1 MALEFEYGATSWW
14 TSELYLDGLTT
25 RSQGTC
31 FTGYRWENRFRPFR
45 EQHWINPVFY
55 TEFENIDGADRVL
68 LEIVGHDGV
77 QDLIEPVG
85 DLRREK
91 EREIETKLILTSYF
105 KGWTLAEN
113 LIAVKDV
120 SNVPWEFGYTIGIA
134 RPLSFKPR
142 SGPCAFCP
150 QAFDV
155 GVEAYGA
162 GSERPLISAYTTP
175 PTTSLR
181 PGLVARTRANL
192 SVVPTF
198 GLTDTSA
205 RFLLRVGVSYEI
217 DVSAS
222 SCQLLSR
229 LNQVNT
235 PPCPNIPLANIAGPV
250 GERRVDALRRP
261 TTVNHISA
269 RLPCLASTSTFR
281 CACSKTA
288 QPASSALKLNG
299 SSPGKR

>member
-1 MALEFEYGATSWW
+1 MEDKGTLEINSKNITGSPAGGYWFGAMALEFEYGATSWW

-45 EQHWINPVFY
+45 ERHWINPVIY
-55 TEFENIDGADRVL
+55 TEFENINGADRVL

-77 QDLIEPVG
+77 QDLIQPVA

-134 RPLSFKPR
+134 RPLSFKPK
-142 SGPCAFCP
+142 SGPCALCP

-155 GVEAYGA
+155 GVEAFGGLGTATNFGLHNTSHYVA
-162 GSERPLISAYTTP
+162 
-175 PTTSLR
+175 PTVAWS
-181 PGLVARTRANL
+181 PGHELTFRL
-192 SVVPTF
+192 SPNF

-217 DVSAS
+217 DGFGPAVAS
-222 SCQLLSR
+222 F
-229 LNQVNT
+229 
-235 PPCPNIPLANIAGPV
+235 
-250 GERRVDALRRP
+250 
-261 TTVNHISA
+261 
-269 RLPCLASTSTFR
+269 FR
-281 CACSKTA
+281 G
-288 QPASSALKLNG
+288 LV
-299 SSPGKR
+299 R